1 VSGFATVLQ
10 IALRGPHRMTR
21 EHVSRAVTR
30 AATAGLTG
38 LVTVVMTAGPAL
50 AENPLGPSE
59 GADPGKSL
67 GTGAALL
74 LYVAAPLALF
84 ALIALVVWLPGALRA
99 NRYRPNKGWNA
110 SPVWFAGPPEPVAAV
125 QSADRGD
132 VVRGGAS
139 GNW

>member
-1 VSGFATVLQ
+1 
-10 IALRGPHRMTR
+10 M
-21 EHVSRAVTR
+21 SRAVTR

-38 LVTVVMTAGPAL
+38 LVTVLLTASQAL
-50 AENPLGPSE
+50 ATDPLGPSE
-59 GADPGKSL
+59 GADPGKGLS
-67 GTGAALL
+67 TGATLL
-74 LYVAAPLALF
+74 LYVGIPVVAF
-84 ALIALVVWLPGALRA
+84 ALIGLVVWLPGALRA
-99 NRYRPNKGWNA
+99 NRYRPNKGWSA